1 MMGRGGDDI
10 IDGDAWLNVRIS
22 VRQNLD
28 GTGPEIA
35 SYDTM
40 QDDGSVDAQ
49 RHLSRRPAQDGA

>member
-22 VRQNLD
+22 VRANID

-35 SYDTM
+35 SFDSM
-40 QDDGSVDAQ
+40 QDHGSVECSTAPTG
-49 RHLSRRPAQDGA
+49 RPAQDGA